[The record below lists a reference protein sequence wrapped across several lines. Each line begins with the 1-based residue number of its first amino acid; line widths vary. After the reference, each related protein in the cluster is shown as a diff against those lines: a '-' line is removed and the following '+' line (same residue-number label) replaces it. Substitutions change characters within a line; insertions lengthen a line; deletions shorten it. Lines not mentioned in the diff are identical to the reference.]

1 MLAAAATLAGALAV
15 PFVMGQSSGT
25 DQANPDAGRT
35 EKRFFGKHGRHHGRH
50 GRFFRGL
57 NLTDAQKDQMKQI
70 NRDFRERTESLRAEL
85 RTKRQELRQ
94 AETGGTFN
102 ETVATQKLTEMASLN
117 AKLMGERFKVR
128 QQMAALLT
136 PEQKAQLQQ
145 RREEF
150 KQRREE
156 FKAKQN

>member
-1 MLAAAATLAGALAV
+1 MLAAAATLAGVLAV
-15 PFVMGQSSGT
+15 PFVWGQSSGT
-25 DQANPDAGRT
+25 NQANPEAGRS
-35 EKRFFGKHGRHHGRH
+35 EKHFRHGGHHGRH

-70 NRDFRERTESLRAEL
+70 NRDFRERTQSLRAEL

-94 AETGGTFN
+94 AQTGETFN
-102 ETVATQKLTEMASLN
+102 EALATQKLTEMASLD

-128 QQMAALLT
+128 QQMAAVLT

-150 KQRREE
+150 KQKREE